1 MATHTLREVSAPY
14 TVNADDEAIGR
25 DTIVIRRNGEPIAV
39 VLPFVEY
46 QALLA
51 QPLSSDLG
59 FEQER
64 AAFQRLLPELFKTHR
79 GEWVAIV
86 DGQPVEFGPDFSS
99 VIAPVRQRFGQ
110 RPVYVR
116 EVSEQARIYTISSP
130 QLSSVM
136 KGNGVLQ

>member
-1 MATHTLREVSAPY
+1 MITRTLREVSAPY

-64 AAFQRLLPELFKTHR
+64 AAFQRLLPELLKTHR

-136 KGNGVLQ
+136 KGNGVRQ

>member
-1 MATHTLREVSAPY
+1 MSSHTLKEVSVPY
-14 TVNADDEAIGR
+14 TVNIEDEAVGR
-25 DTIVIRRNGEPIAV
+25 DTIVIRRNGEPVAV
-39 VLPFVEY
+39 VIPFAEY
-46 QALLA
+46 QAMTA
-51 QPLSSDLG
+51 QPLPGDLG

-64 AAFQRLLPELFKTHR
+64 TAFQRLLPELLETHR

-116 EVSEQARIYTISSP
+116 EISEQARIYKISSP
-130 QLSSVM
+130 RLTRR
-136 KGNGVLQ
+136 